1 MKRKLYLIICL
12 TCFIFTIYITL
23 FWNNESSGGAKQA
36 LSSNIQSIN
45 NESSIEEA
53 APTISQRNELKIF
66 KLDSN
71 DIITKIK
78 GDKLE
83 KLKYIVSKLPI
94 TDLLQVKNIL
104 DDTNGSNEN
113 KFAEVNKILEKRLS
127 EKEYDEFKQLMDE
140 YVDFNVINDEL
151 I

>member
-36 LSSNIQSIN
+36 LSSNVQSSN
-45 NESSIEEA
+45 KESSIEEA
-53 APTISQRNELKIF
+53 APTISQKGELKIF

-71 DIITKIK
+71 DIITKMK

-83 KLKYIVSKLPI
+83 KIKYIVSKLPI

-104 DDTNGSNEN
+104 VDINVSNES
-113 KFAEVNKILEKRLS
+113 KFVEVNKILEKRLS
-127 EKEYDEFKQLMDE
+127 EKEYNEFKQLMDE
-140 YVDFNVINDEL
+140 YVDFKAINGEL